1 MERKNLIILTL
12 ILISAFFI
20 YRTFVNRSELNAE
33 KNINDVLIKEYNAK
47 LDDKEAKLIKDSI
60 IHFNRIDSLY
70 NEIKTLNKSLINDRI
85 KHKKELAKLK
95 NIRFVGDFNAYND
108 SLFNFIR
115 TNTGH

>member
-1 MERKNLIILTL
+1 MERKNLIILLL

-47 LDDKEAKLIKDSI
+47 LDDKEAKLIKDSVL
-60 IHFNRIDSLY
+60 HYNRIDSLC
-70 NEIKTLNKSLINDRI
+70 NEIKTLNNTLNNDRI

-95 NIRFVGDFNAYND
+95 TIHFVSDFNAYND
-108 SLFNFIR
+108 SLLQYIR

>member
-1 MERKNLIILTL
+1 MERKNLIILLL
-12 ILISAFFI
+12 ILISAFLI
-20 YRTFVNRSELNAE
+20 YRTFVNRSELKAE

-70 NEIKTLNKSLINDRI
+70 NEIKTLNTTLNNDRI
-85 KHKKELAKLK
+85 KYKKELAKLK

-108 SLFNFIR
+108 SLLQYIR
-115 TNTGH
+115 TSTGH